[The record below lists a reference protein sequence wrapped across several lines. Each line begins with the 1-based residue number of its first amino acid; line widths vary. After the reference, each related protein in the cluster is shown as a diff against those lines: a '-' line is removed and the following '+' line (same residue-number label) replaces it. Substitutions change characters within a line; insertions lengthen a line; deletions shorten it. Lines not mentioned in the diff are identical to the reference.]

1 MALLRWIAA
10 LGALVGT
17 VLGALVFAAGPAS
30 GAGVGVADSGV
41 EYGWPLV
48 PVPVVVA
55 PFREPAHPF
64 GPGHRGVD
72 LAAPAGAAVLAAAAG
87 TVVFAG
93 TLAGRGVVS
102 VQHADGLRTTY
113 EPVTPAVRS
122 GEIVA
127 RGAVVGALV
136 AGHLRCPGACL
147 HWGARRDRTKYVDP
161 LLLLRPARVRLLPL
175 PVPWPDGVVTP
186 AGGLARAPPSGAL
199 A

>member
-41 EYGWPLV
+41 AYGWPLV